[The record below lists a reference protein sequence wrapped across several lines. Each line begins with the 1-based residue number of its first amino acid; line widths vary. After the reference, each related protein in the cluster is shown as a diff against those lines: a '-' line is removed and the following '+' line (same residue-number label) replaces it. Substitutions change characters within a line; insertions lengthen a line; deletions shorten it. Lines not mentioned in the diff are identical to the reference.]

1 MAQSAATYVSVQYR
15 GDMLGVAGGTGASTG
30 GRVPTPPG
38 GSQWTVLEGLAL
50 TMVVCVVLYGALML
64 YYWSAF
70 DYEERSLV
78 VATTA
83 MLGLVAASLVGPE
96 LFPTLRL
103 PLWLDIA
110 ITLVYLVVTGAIVY
124 LLHRTLTKRRDAK
137 TG

>member
-1 MAQSAATYVSVQYR
+1 
-15 GDMLGVAGGTGASTG
+15 MLGVASGTGAGAG
-30 GRVPTPPG
+30 GGVPTQLG
-38 GSQWTVLEGLAL
+38 GPQWTVLEGLSLA
-50 TMVVCVVLYGALML
+50 MVVCVVLYGALMS

-70 DYEERSLV
+70 DYDERSLV

-110 ITLVYLVVTGAIVY
+110 ITLVYVAVTGALVY
-124 LLHRTLTKRRDAK
+124 LLHRTLRKRRDAK
-137 TG
+137 AG

>member
-1 MAQSAATYVSVQYR
+1 MQLQ
-15 GDMLGVAGGTGASTG
+15 GA
-30 GRVPTPPG
+30 
-38 GSQWTVLEGLAL
+38 QWTVFEGLAL
-50 TMVVCVVLYGALML
+50 TMVVCVVLYGVLML
-64 YYWSAF
+64 HYWSAF

-83 MLGLVAASLVGPE
+83 MLGLVTATLVGPE

-110 ITLVYLVVTGAIVY
+110 ITLVYLAVTGALVV
-124 LLHRTLTKRRDAK
+124 LLHRTFRKRRDTK